1 MGYDA
6 KRVIQTTG
14 MILRPSFYR
23 PQAID
28 RPARLAELGLDAA
41 QPTGLVMFGGN
52 GSNEMLKIAK
62 ELSYRQL
69 ILVAGH
75 NTGLAKKLEALPSL
89 TKHVV
94 LGFTKDINQFMQLS
108 DYFMGKPGPGSLS
121 EAVHMGLPVIT
132 FQNSLTMP
140 QERYNTLW
148 VKEKKL
154 GKIIKSVKELQVAV
168 DELLHDL
175 SAFKSNVQKINNR
188 AVYEVVDAMSDILGA
203 QNQAGAL

>member
-1 MGYDA
+1 
-6 KRVIQTTG
+6 
-14 MILRPSFYR
+14 
-23 PQAID
+23 
-28 RPARLAELGLDAA
+28 
-41 QPTGLVMFGGN
+41 
-52 GSNEMLKIAK
+52 
-62 ELSYRQL
+62 
-69 ILVAGH
+69 
-75 NTGLAKKLEALPSL
+75 
-89 TKHVV
+89 
-94 LGFTKDINQFMQLS
+94 
-108 DYFMGKPGPGSLS
+108 
-121 EAVHMGLPVIT
+121 MGLPVIT